1 MKQLAG
7 KVFTCELKQRQK
19 KATVYF
25 KGAAVN
31 ESPQSMW

>member
-7 KVFTCELKQRQK
+7 KVFTQEPKQRQK
-19 KATVYF
+19 IANVCA

-31 ESPQSMW
+31 EILQSL